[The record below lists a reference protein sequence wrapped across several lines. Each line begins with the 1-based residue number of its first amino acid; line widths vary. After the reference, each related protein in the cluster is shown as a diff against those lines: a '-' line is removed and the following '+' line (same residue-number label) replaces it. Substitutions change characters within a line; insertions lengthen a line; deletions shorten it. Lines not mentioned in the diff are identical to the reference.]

1 MIDLFYEC
9 EENVISHCHFWITEV
24 FDWFGNNHTKV
35 NPGICNLLLNNKSP
49 EVASIDGIQMAS
61 SSAETLL
68 GVTTDSELN
77 LELN

>member
-1 MIDLFYEC
+1 M
-9 EENVISHCHFWITEV
+9 
-24 FDWFGNNHTKV
+24 
-35 NPGICNLLLNNKSP
+35 CNLLLNNKSP

-68 GVTTDSELN
+68 GITIDSGLN